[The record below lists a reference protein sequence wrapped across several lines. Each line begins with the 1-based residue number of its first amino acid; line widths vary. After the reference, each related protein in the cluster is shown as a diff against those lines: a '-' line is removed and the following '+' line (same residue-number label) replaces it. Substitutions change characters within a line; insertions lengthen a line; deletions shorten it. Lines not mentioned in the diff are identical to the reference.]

1 VDYNFKTSVD
11 GIYAIG
17 DVILG
22 PMLAHKASEDGVAC
36 VEKLHGHYATVDYAK
51 VPGVVYTHPEVATVG
66 RSEEDLKDAGIAYNV
81 GKFPFAAVSR
91 AKVSGATDGFIK
103 VLADATTDEVLGVH
117 IIGAEAGTLIHEAV
131 LCMEFG
137 GSAEDIAATVH
148 AHPTLSEGMKEAAL
162 AVAGHAIHF

>member
-1 VDYNFKTSVD
+1 VSLSRPYRQ
-11 GIYAIG
+11 
-17 DVILG
+17 
-22 PMLAHKASEDGVAC
+22 
-36 VEKLHGHYATVDYAK
+36 K
-51 VPGVVYTHPEVATVG
+51 VSAGVG

-91 AKVSGATDGFIK
+91 AKVSGASYGCIK
-103 VLADATTDEVLGVH
+103 VLADATTDAVLGVH
-117 IIGAEAGTLIHEAV
+117 IISAEAGTLIHEAV

-162 AVAGHAIHF
+162 AVAGRAIHV